1 MKLTAALCN
10 AVFSS
15 RPRLDL
21 TAALE
26 NETPL
31 GAYLDEKELQHL
43 ACICTSVS
51 VRPGRQLPDSP
62 FYLVTS
68 GDAVILN
75 QDGSVLCTRTRGAFF
90 SRRAG
95 VVLERCDNSFKKGT
109 RASSIITSSG
119 FDDEG
124 DSRVLTTIVGG
135 PAGVNVLYVNRN
147 QLDHFLKEYCSSK
160 SRDIVMRISRSNIS
174 AQLSEVP
181 FIADSGL
188 QPAELRSLG
197 EICHYATFAPGTCV
211 FRQGDRAENFYIIL
225 KGCVDITIS
234 PHELLGHS
242 YDHAQVVTAAAR
254 RVGDS
259 FGVAALVH
267 NAPFRTYSATAS
279 ERTLCLI
286 ISKTNFEKFIAVNQ
300 SLADALLTTTKR
312 FLLQRFRSMGL
323 PIVSTLDDAMLEE
336 VSRLA
341 KFESVAKGQEIYR
354 QGDLPTAF
362 YIILHGTIECHT
374 KRPSDTKMNVDSKV
388 PLDVVHR
395 ESIRVAQE
403 LISDQGDKSWTLT
416 MGHHF
421 GEVGLLMPHTMCI
434 STCTAMCQS
443 TLLKIEAGAFV
454 SLFGANPHMLADM
467 KIKLLREKVPL
478 NGILQHSLARAKFA
492 KQLEAEYATESLFF
506 YEATTAVAASSAS
519 LKTSAKSLINEF
531 IIEGA
536 PQQVNIPSELQKQL
550 SSFNEA
556 SSDGHMDE
564 KWLRKLLMKAQAEIY
579 MLMSR
584 DSLPRFVKSGPFQD
598 LLTDMGSYS
607 EVTAALI
614 SADSLAQ
621 LAQDGANSM
630 EA

>member
-1 MKLTAALCN
+1 MKLTVALCN
-10 AVFSS
+10 AVFPS
-15 RPRLDL
+15 RPRIDL
-21 TAALE
+21 KAALE
-26 NETPL
+26 KETPL
-31 GAYLDEKELQHL
+31 GAYLDEQELQRL
-43 ACICTSVS
+43 ARLCTSAS
-51 VRPGRQLPDSP
+51 VRPHRQLPDSP

-95 VVLERCDNSFKKGT
+95 VALERRDGSFHKGIRT
-109 RASSIITSSG
+109 SIITSSG

-135 PAGVNVLYVNRN
+135 PIGVNVLYVDRN
-147 QLDHFLKEYCSSK
+147 QLDTFVKEHCSSK
-160 SRDIVMRISRSNIS
+160 SRDIILRISRSNIS

-211 FRQGDRAENFYIIL
+211 FHQGDRAENFYIIL
-225 KGCVDITIS
+225 KGCVDITIR

-242 YDHAQVVTAAAR
+242 DEHAALVTAVAR

-279 ERTLCLI
+279 ERTLCLV
-286 ISKTNFEKFIAVNQ
+286 ISRTNFEKFIAVNQ
-300 SLADALLTTTKR
+300 SLADALLLTTKR
-312 FLLQRFRSMGL
+312 FLLQRYRSMGL
-323 PIVSTLDDAMLEE
+323 PIVSTLDDNMLEE
-336 VSRLA
+336 VARLA
-341 KFESVAKGQEIYR
+341 KFENVAKGQDVYR

-362 YIILHGTIECHT
+362 YVVLHGTIECHT
-374 KRPSDTKMNVDSKV
+374 KPSDIKMDGDSKV
-388 PLDVVHR
+388 PLDAVHR

-403 LISDQGDKSWTLT
+403 LISDQCDKSWTLS

-421 GEVGLLMPHTMCI
+421 GEVGLLMPRTMCI
-434 STCTAMCQS
+434 STCTAVCQS
-443 TLLKIEAGAFV
+443 TLLKIDAGAFV

-467 KIKLLREKVPL
+467 KIKLLRERVPL
-478 NGILQHSLARAKFA
+478 HGILQHSVARAKFA

-506 YEATTAVAASSAS
+506 YEAVTAVAASSAS
-519 LKTSAKSLINEF
+519 LKTSARSLINEF
-531 IIEGA
+531 IVEGA
-536 PQQVNIPSELQKQL
+536 PQQVNIPSDLQKQL
-550 SSFNEA
+550 ASFNEGA
-556 SSDGHMDE
+556 IDEHTDE
-564 KWLRKLLMKAQAEIY
+564 KWLKKLLMKAQAETY

-584 DSLPRFVKSGPFQD
+584 DSLPRFVKSAPFQAM
-598 LLTDMGSYS
+598 LADMGSYS
-607 EVTAALI
+607 EVTASLI
-614 SADSLAQ
+614 SEENLAQ
-621 LAQDGANSM
+621 LAQDGAHSM
-630 EA
+630 TA

>member
-95 VVLERCDNSFKKGT
+95 VVLERRDNSFKKGT

-197 EICHYATFAPGTCV
+197 EICHYATFAPY
-211 FRQGDRAENFYIIL
+211 A
-225 KGCVDITIS
+225 KA
-234 PHELLGHS
+234 PP
-242 YDHAQVVTAAAR
+242 AR
-254 RVGDS
+254 PRPRGSDLT
-259 FGVAALVH
+259 GPAAL
-267 NAPFRTYSATAS
+267 PT
-279 ERTLCLI
+279 
-286 ISKTNFEKFIAVNQ
+286 
-300 SLADALLTTTKR
+300 
-312 FLLQRFRSMGL
+312 
-323 PIVSTLDDAMLEE
+323 
-336 VSRLA
+336 
-341 KFESVAKGQEIYR
+341 R
-354 QGDLPTAF
+354 Q
-362 YIILHGTIECHT
+362 
-374 KRPSDTKMNVDSKV
+374 
-388 PLDVVHR
+388 PLV
-395 ESIRVAQE
+395 
-403 LISDQGDKSWTLT
+403 
-416 MGHHF
+416 
-421 GEVGLLMPHTMCI
+421 
-434 STCTAMCQS
+434 
-443 TLLKIEAGAFV
+443 
-454 SLFGANPHMLADM
+454 
-467 KIKLLREKVPL
+467 
-478 NGILQHSLARAKFA
+478 
-492 KQLEAEYATESLFF
+492 
-506 YEATTAVAASSAS
+506 
-519 LKTSAKSLINEF
+519 
-531 IIEGA
+531 
-536 PQQVNIPSELQKQL
+536 
-550 SSFNEA
+550 
-556 SSDGHMDE
+556 
-564 KWLRKLLMKAQAEIY
+564 
-579 MLMSR
+579 
-584 DSLPRFVKSGPFQD
+584 
-598 LLTDMGSYS
+598 
-607 EVTAALI
+607 
-614 SADSLAQ
+614 
-621 LAQDGANSM
+621 
-630 EA
+630 